1 MTRVYNFSAGPSV
14 MPLPVLEK
22 IQSEMIEHGKSGQS
36 VLEMSHRSKEYIA
49 IWDQMEKDLRDILDV
64 PAHFKILNLQGG
76 ATLQFAAIPLN
87 LLGSADDSADYLVT
101 GQWSDRAIKEC
112 AKYGKASTVCT
123 GKASNF
129 TSIPDPSTW
138 KLNQQA
144 KYVHY
149 CDNETVHGVE
159 FSYTPVVGDVPLVA
173 DMSSNFMSRPIDF
186 SKHAVIYA
194 GAQKNLGPAGNTVVF
209 VDEKY
214 LGKAELPICPTYC
227 SWKTAADAGSMYN
240 TPSCF
245 AVYAMGVYLQHTK
258 QAGGVAHWE
267 EQAKLKSRMLYDS
280 ISSSDGFY
288 TCPVDKSCRSRMNVP
303 FQIKGG
309 DEALEKKF
317 LALSTSRKLVNLAG
331 HRSVGG
337 LRASLYNG
345 MSLEGVKELVDF
357 MKDFQQEQGQQ

>member
-1 MTRVYNFSAGPSV
+1 

-22 IQSEMIEHGKSGQS
+22 IQSEMIEHGNSGQS

-49 IWDQMEKDLRDILDV
+49 IWDQMEKDLRDILNV
-64 PAHFKILNLQGG
+64 PSHYKILNLQGG
-76 ATLQFAAIPLN
+76 ATLQFASIPLN
-87 LLGSADDSADYLVT
+87 LLGSSDAACDYLVT
-101 GQWSDRAIKEC
+101 GQWSDRAAKEG
-112 AKYGKASTVCT
+112 AKYGKQSTVCS
-123 GKASNF
+123 GKSTNF
-129 TSIPDPSTW
+129 TAIPDVSTW
-138 KLNQQA
+138 KLNPQA

-159 FSYTPVVGDVPLVA
+159 FSHTPVVGEVPLIA

-209 VDEKY
+209 VDEKF
-214 LGKAELPICPTYC
+214 LGKDELAICPTYC
-227 SWKTAADAGSMYN
+227 SWKTAAEAGSMYN

-245 AVYAMGVYLQHTK
+245 AVYSMGVYLQHTK
-258 QAGGVAHWE
+258 QLGGVAHWE
-267 EQAKLKSRMLYDS
+267 EQAKLKSRMLYDA
-280 ISSSDGFY
+280 IDSSDGFY
-288 TCPVDKSCRSRMNVP
+288 TFPVAKSCRSRMNVP

-317 LALSTSRKLVNLAG
+317 LAAAPSRKLVNLAG

-345 MSLEGVKELVDF
+345 MTLEGVQALVDF
-357 MKDFQQEQGQQ
+357 MKDFQQEQAH

>member
-1 MTRVYNFSAGPSV
+1 M
-14 MPLPVLEK
+14 PVLEK

-49 IWDQMEKDLRDILDV
+49 IWDQMEKDLRDILNV
-64 PAHFKILNLQGG
+64 PSHFKILNLQGG

-87 LLGSADDSADYLVT
+87 LLGSSNGAGDYLVT

-112 AKYGKASTVCT
+112 AKYGQIGTVCS
-123 GKASNF
+123 GKGTNF
-129 TSIPDPSTW
+129 TSIPDEATW
-138 KLNQQA
+138 KFNPEA

-159 FSYTPVVGDVPLVA
+159 FARTPAVAAPLVA
-173 DMSSNFMSRPIDF
+173 DMSSNFMSREIDF

-209 VDEKY
+209 VDEKFI
-214 LGKAELPICPTYC
+214 GKAELPICPTYC

-240 TPSCF
+240 TPACF

-258 QAGGVAHWE
+258 ELGGLAHWE
-267 EQAKLKSRMLYDS
+267 DLARIKSEMLYKAVD
-280 ISSSDGFY
+280 SSDGFY
-288 TCPVDKSCRSRMNVP
+288 TCPVAKSCRSRMNVP

-317 LALSTSRKLVNLAG
+317 LALGITRKLVNLAG

-345 MSLEGVKELVDF
+345 MSLEGVMELVDF
-357 MKDFQQEQGQQ
+357 MKDFQEEQAQ